1 MATTTNYSWTTPD
14 DTSLVKDGAA
24 AIRTLGSSIDTTTKN
39 LNPQTTTGALAYRSA
54 TSNVNTSLPLGTAG
68 QVLTVNSGATAPEW
82 ANASGGGKNFSLLN
96 AGGTTLTGAQTI
108 TVSGISGKDE
118 IFIIVS
124 GASSVNASSII
135 SLRLNTDT
143 ASNYGHYGMSIE
155 PGTTYSG
162 ANLIGA
168 IGQVT
173 NVFSLGQMANNVGS
187 EVTGFARI
195 VGCNSSGI
203 KMINGSTG
211 VAGNS
216 GVNAGNRVVGG
227 YYNGS
232 STISSVSLFSSTGNF
247 DGGTLF
253 VYASA

>member
-1 MATTTNYSWTTPD
+1 MTVGRLP
-14 DTSLVKDGAA
+14 
-24 AIRTLGSSIDTTTKN
+24 SIDGGIQPTIVDAKGDLITAVAADTPARLAVGSNDQVLMADSTTA
-39 LNPQTTTGALAYRSA
+39 TGLKW
-54 TSNVNTSLPLGTAG
+54 GTAG
-68 QVLTVNSGATAPEW
+68 GA
-82 ANASGGGKNFSLLN
+82 GKNFSLLN
-96 AGGTTLTGAQTI
+96 AGGTALTGAQTI

-124 GASSVNASSII
+124 GASSVNVSSII

-162 ANLIGA
+162 ANLIGEIA
-168 IGQVT
+168 QVT
-173 NVFSLGQMANNVGS
+173 NAFGLGQMANNAGS
-187 EVTGFARI
+187 QISGFASI

-203 KMINGSTG
+203 KMINGSAG
-211 VAGNS
+211 VATNS

-247 DGGTLF
+247 DNGTLF